1 MPIDPYAALNAM
13 IRAEVT
19 RSTPPP
25 RTKPKPAAAPSP
37 EPEETAA
44 ASEAGAA
51 PETAAH
57 ETAVLYR
64 SGTSVPAPASED

>member
-19 RSTPPP
+19 RFTPPP
-25 RTKPKPAAAPSP
+25 RTKPKPEPKPEQEQAS

-44 ASEAGAA
+44 KTAA
-51 PETAAH
+51 PATAARETAA
-57 ETAVLYR
+57 LSR
-64 SGTSVPAPASED
+64 SGSPVPAAAED